1 MGECCEET
9 LSDGE
14 PAYSTKQTGPAYQR
28 KENHFAPT
36 SSIQKDASASV
47 TVPTI
52 AALVWFRTAQCC

>member
-1 MGECCEET
+1 MVSQPIAPT
-9 LSDGE
+9 ANWASL
-14 PAYSTKQTGPAYQR
+14 PTA

-52 AALVWFRTAQCC
+52 AALGVVPNSTVLLSALTD